1 MTEIAFYH
9 LERAQLELAL
19 SKLLEKTLAA
29 GKRALVIAG
38 TEARV
43 ESLANA
49 LWTYD
54 QDSWLPHGTTKDGN
68 AKDQPVW
75 LTTDDANP
83 NNATFLFLADGVTT
97 DRLDDYE
104 RCFEMFDGNDPAMVE
119 VARGHHAGGQF
130 LGLALE
136 LPAEVLLGVER
147 RARDGGVDVDVRE
160 GLAEVD
166 LVVRDVEVLEGLER
180 LVAARGDD
188 GAHVAAVLLHAPAR
202 GEDDV
207 VVRVKV

>member
-1 MTEIAFYH
+1 MAEIAFYH
-9 LERAQLELAL
+9 LERARLELAL
-19 SKLLEKTLAA
+19 PKLLEKTLAT

-68 AKDQPVW
+68 AEDQPVW
-75 LTTDDANP
+75 LATDDANP

-97 DRLDDYE
+97 DRLADYE

-119 VARGHHAGGQF
+119 VARGHWTAYKDAGHDLTYWQQTRSGRW
-130 LGLALE
+130 E
-136 LPAEVLLGVER
+136 KKAE
-147 RARDGGVDVDVRE
+147 
-160 GLAEVD
+160 
-166 LVVRDVEVLEGLER
+166 
-180 LVAARGDD
+180 
-188 GAHVAAVLLHAPAR
+188 HNTSAV
-202 GEDDV
+202 
-207 VVRVKV
+207 